1 MLNAIQWSS
10 LLSDTRYTSCYF
22 RSVFALLLFRIY
34 PWDFFNFETWLSF
47 LMILVPQNSETSFT
61 LFATCIMIY
70 CLTSRDKIKSV
81 LLINHFHPKFIPS
94 TVNIKKKACFK
105 EYLNRK
111 INLNENVLF

>member
-1 MLNAIQWSS
+1 MLYNGPHSS
-10 LLSDTRYTSCYF
+10 LTPGIPLVILGLCLRCCC
-22 RSVFALLLFRIY
+22 FAFILGI
-34 PWDFFNFETWLSF
+34 FFNFETWLSF